1 MRLSR
6 RAILSTMLASSVI
19 GRARAASPIRI
30 GVLKFGT
37 VSWELDVIRQ
47 HGFDSEAGIGIEPVP
62 LATAQ
67 ATQVALQAKDVDM
80 IVVDWLWVTRQRS
93 SGADWTFT
101 PFSNS
106 VGAIMAPADSPVKSL
121 ADLPG
126 KRLGIA
132 GSPIDKS
139 WLILRA
145 YAQRK
150 FGIDL
155 DTATEKSFAAPP
167 LLDQELKAGRLD
179 AALTYWPYAA
189 KAEAAGMRRVLAVDD
204 TIAALGIAASV
215 PIVGYVFSDHWAAAN
230 RPTLDGFLAATAR
243 ARTLLAQS
251 DEEWRRLAPLTGAAN
266 AAELM
271 QLTAWYRRGI
281 PQRWGEPERQA
292 ADQLYAL
299 LAEIG
304 GAALVGSDKSLSPGT
319 FWPTAA
325 L

>member
-6 RAILSTMLASSVI
+6 RAILSTILAGPAI
-19 GRARAASPIRI
+19 GRAWGARPIRV

-47 HGFDSEAGIGIEPVP
+47 HGFDAASGIGIEPVL
-62 LATAQ
+62 LATSQ
-67 ATQVALQAKDVDM
+67 ATQVALQAKDVDV

-93 SGADWTFT
+93 AGADWTFT

-106 VGAIMAPADSPVKSL
+106 VGAIMAPAESPVRSVT
-121 ADLPG
+121 DLPG
-126 KRLGIA
+126 RRLGIA

-145 YAQRK
+145 YAQRQ
-150 FGIDL
+150 FGLDL
-155 DTATEKSFAAPP
+155 DAKTEKSFAAPP

-179 AALTYWPYAA
+179 AVLTYWPYAA
-189 KAEAAGMRRVLAVDD
+189 KAEAAGMRRVLAIDD

-215 PIVGYVFSDHWAAAN
+215 PIVGYVFSERWAEAN
-230 RPTLDGFLAATAR
+230 RAGLDGFLAATRQAR
-243 ARTLLAQS
+243 AVLAQS
-251 DEEWRRLAPLTGAAN
+251 EVEWQRLAPLTGAAD
-266 AAELM
+266 AAELA
-271 QLTAWYRRGI
+271 QLAAWYRRGI
-281 PQRWGEPERQA
+281 PQHWGDTERQA
-292 ADQLYAL
+292 AEQLYQL

-304 GAALVGSDKSLSPGT
+304 GPALVGSDTDLAPGT
-319 FWPTAA
+319 FWPIAA